1 MFLEDTN
8 FSYDVYQYTAF
19 IIPLAILGVCLVSLL
34 GVAYIILLVCWPF
47 KKQVERLADEEMP
60 HLMSE
65 MKGKKFPGWTMVV
78 GGLKLIY
85 GSHIKEC
92 PQLRQEN
99 IYVICGRH
107 VRPWLLILLFTAVIF
122 VLCCTGVSFW
132 CNFIVKESAHC
143 DKHMDCFLLKN
154 TKLDEVNGRHP
165 LLNCSSYENTLH
177 DNNSYSIQ
185 CFRFIF
191 DYSSAIGDASGIVV
205 LASVVMNIQAG
216 LWITASSQE
225 GKIAWGVGVALVTAI
240 NIVIEIALI
249 VTPVI
254 VHTVPL
260 IKSRIIAS
268 DTTAVKFYSYL
279 ATFLFTFT
287 VSGPVFIIFSKRLRF
302 RTEIDG
308 DAQYVSTASSNRK
321 LMRHSAALSE
331 TDSDGDE
338 FNGSGHHGPRNVHT
352 NYGSMQ

>member
-1 MFLEDTN
+1 MFLEDAH
-8 FSYDVYQYTAF
+8 FSYDVYRYTAF
-19 IIPLAILGVCLVSLL
+19 VIPLVILGICLISLM
-34 GVAYIILLVCWPF
+34 GAAYTIILVCWPF
-47 KKQVERLADEEMP
+47 KKQVERLADKEMP
-60 HLMSE
+60 HFMSE
-65 MKGKKFPGWTMVV
+65 VRRKKFPGWTLVV

-92 PQLRQEN
+92 PRLRQEN
-99 IYVICGRH
+99 IYIICGRH

-132 CNFIVKESAHC
+132 CNFIVRESTHC
-143 DKHMDCFLLKN
+143 DKHMDCFVLEYTELV
-154 TKLDEVNGRHP
+154 EVNGRYP
-165 LLNCSSYENTLH
+165 LLNCSSYENA
-177 DNNSYSIQ
+177 SYTIQ

-216 LWITASSQE
+216 LWIAASSQE
-225 GKIAWGVGVALVTAI
+225 GKIAWGFSVALVTAL
-240 NIVIEIALI
+240 NIVVELGLM

-254 VHTVPL
+254 IHTVPL
-260 IKSRIIAS
+260 FKSRIVAS
-268 DTTAVKFYSYL
+268 DVTAVKFYSYL

-287 VSGPVFIIFSKRLRF
+287 VSGPIFIIFSKRLRF

-308 DAQYVSTASSNRK
+308 DEQYISTASSNRK
-321 LMRHSAALSE
+321 LMRNSAVVLS
-331 TDSDGDE
+331 DSDSDE
-338 FNGSGHHGPRNVHT
+338 GELMGSGHHRPKNVHT